1 VAPRRPIDRAIE
13 RLAEIGLTPEVVD
26 LALDEEDAEALGP
39 PTHDLGG
46 AVRRPRLPKA
56 IPIGAALILFTAFAS
71 GVFAF
76 FDLQSRQAALE
87 QRQGYAAMLA
97 DRLQDLPDLR
107 ARIEMLEDEDRAALD
122 RHLAHPSAL
131 VTIETLS
138 QVLPDSVWLESLTL
152 SEGHLLLNGYSTD
165 AAKLPSLLEGTA
177 AFRAAAFTAS
187 NERLMMPRSDDEVIE
202 VDRFTLQADVRPD
215 AGLLP

>member
-1 VAPRRPIDRAIE
+1 
-13 RLAEIGLTPEVVD
+13 
-26 LALDEEDAEALGP
+26 
-39 PTHDLGG
+39 
-46 AVRRPRLPKA
+46 
-56 IPIGAALILFTAFAS
+56 
-71 GVFAF
+71 
-76 FDLQSRQAALE
+76 
-87 QRQGYAAMLA
+87 
-97 DRLQDLPDLR
+97 
-107 ARIEMLEDEDRAALD
+107 
-122 RHLAHPSAL
+122 L

-177 AFRAAAFTAS
+177 AFRAAAFAAS